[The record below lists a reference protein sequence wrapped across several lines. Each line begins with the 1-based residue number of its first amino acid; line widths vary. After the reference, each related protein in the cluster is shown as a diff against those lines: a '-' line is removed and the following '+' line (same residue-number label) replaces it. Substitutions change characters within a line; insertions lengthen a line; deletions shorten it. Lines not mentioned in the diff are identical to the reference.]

1 MDPILT
7 SEDTSGNDP
16 YETLAYTVGS
26 RYRRL
31 IVSELSSGPSNPTKI
46 AEAHDV
52 HVSHVSRGLGE
63 LEERSVV
70 SAYGTDSRTRLYRL
84 TEHGET
90 VATLLDEYEGEE
102 HG

>member
-1 MDPILT
+1 MDLRLN
-7 SEDTSGNDP
+7 SEDIDGTDP
-16 YETLAYTVGS
+16 YDTLAYIVGS

-46 AEAHDV
+46 AETHDI

-63 LEERSVV
+63 LADRDVV

-90 VATLLDEYEGEE
+90 VATLLDEYEEGEDD
-102 HG
+102 

>member
-1 MDPILT
+1 MDLSLK
-7 SEDTSGNDP
+7 SEDTSGIDP
-16 YETLAYTVGS
+16 YDTLAYIVGS

-63 LEERSVV
+63 LKNRGVV
-70 SAYGTDSRTRLYRL
+70 SAYGTNSRTRLYRL
-84 TEHGET
+84 TEHGKT
-90 VATLLDEYEGEE
+90 VATLLEEYEGEE

>member
-1 MDPILT
+1 MKLILKP
-7 SEDTSGNDP
+7 EDKNGSDP
-16 YETLAYTVGS
+16 YDTLAYIVGS

-31 IVSELSSGPSNPTKI
+31 ILSELSSAPSNPTKI
-46 AEAHDV
+46 ADVHDV

-63 LEERSVV
+63 LRDRGVV

-90 VATLLDEYEGEE
+90 VATLLEEYEEE
-102 HG
+102 ND